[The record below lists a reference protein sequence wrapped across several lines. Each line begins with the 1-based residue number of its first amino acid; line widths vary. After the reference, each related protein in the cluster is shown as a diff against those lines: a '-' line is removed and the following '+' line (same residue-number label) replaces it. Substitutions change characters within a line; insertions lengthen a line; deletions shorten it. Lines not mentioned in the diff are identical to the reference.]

1 MKRVTVSLNGSVIE
15 IPAVKLDYYLANG
28 WVIEDE
34 VNTFVI
40 EPSDAEATDD
50 TEEE

>member
-28 WVIEDE
+28 WVIED
-34 VNTFVI
+34 
-40 EPSDAEATDD
+40 AEATEETDD
-50 TEEE
+50 EEV